1 MSQMTSPP
9 LVAVLN
15 GPNMNMLGLRQP
27 HLYGAATLDDVE
39 QLCAE
44 TAEQLGLAIDFR
56 QTNGEGEL
64 VSWVQECR
72 GRAQGIVINPAGYTT
87 TSIALMDALLAS
99 ELPVIEL
106 HVTNIHR
113 REEFRQHSYVSKVAV
128 GVICGLV
135 NGALIAK
142 LKLPDFIVTLGTLS
156 VFRGAALI
164 YTNGQPIYGLP
175 EGFRTAFGGQ
185 LLGVP
190 TPVIM
195 AIVVAGLAFFLVRFT
210 ALGEQI
216 VAVGGNEEAARL
228 SGINIDRVKIVVY
241 TLSGLLSSLAGF
253 VLIARIGAAEPIGG
267 NGFELQAIGA
277 AVIGGASLFGGVG
290 NPLGSLIGALTL
302 GGLQNGLTLM
312 NVPSFWQYVA
322 SGVVVILAVYADRLA
337 RPRR

>member
-1 MSQMTSPP
+1 MIQSAAKTPSLATTASTAPP
-9 LVAVLN
+9 LNRDL
-15 GPNMNMLGLRQP
+15 
-27 HLYGAATLDDVE
+27 
-39 QLCAE
+39 
-44 TAEQLGLAIDFR
+44 FR
-56 QTNGEGEL
+56 QASVLIGCVALFAIFSALTSSFYQPSNLIDIMLQSSINAVIAVGMTL
-64 VSWVQECR
+64 VIITR
-72 GRAQGIVINPAGYTT
+72 GIDLSVGSIVGVSSMVASDLMSHNMALGILAG
-87 TSIALMDALLAS
+87 LL
-99 ELPVIEL
+99 
-106 HVTNIHR
+106 
-113 REEFRQHSYVSKVAV
+113 V
-128 GVICGLV
+128 GVICGLI
-135 NGALIAK
+135 NGLLIAK

-156 VFRGAALI
+156 VFRGTALI

-175 EGFRTAFGGQ
+175 EGFRAAFGGQ